1 MTSWAY
7 VNAQSWLSSDE
18 HLVHS
23 HPPSRV
29 FCSRSRRVDMTGTT
43 TSTTGSTPR
52 SRVRSLRALYY
63 TLLTLWLE
71 SLIPHPSLTYHT
83 SPWKVTQKELLA
95 KQVKLIV
102 LRHLWVPCSLSSS
115 SQPVSSYQN
124 VLTKASNQPHLLAT
138 TYRPFHHQQPRIK
151 TTTMSDNSSIRKDN
165 HRSASSAGE
174 SSTMNT
180 SMSTLL
186 SDPAHELFHHS
197 ITDLDSFST
206 SLDFD
211 RHLPSVEA
219 REDFLSNLMDEEE
232 INPINEDS
240 FQSSFAY
247 DMFESSIPARLGT
260 ILDQAFEDDEE
271 EEGESSSSPPC
282 CCKTAAG
289 TSNHP
294 TSAGVSPATAKA

>member
-1 MTSWAY
+1 
-7 VNAQSWLSSDE
+7 
-18 HLVHS
+18 
-23 HPPSRV
+23 
-29 FCSRSRRVDMTGTT
+29 
-43 TSTTGSTPR
+43 
-52 SRVRSLRALYY
+52 
-63 TLLTLWLE
+63 
-71 SLIPHPSLTYHT
+71 
-83 SPWKVTQKELLA
+83 
-95 KQVKLIV
+95 
-102 LRHLWVPCSLSSS
+102 
-115 SQPVSSYQN
+115 
-124 VLTKASNQPHLLAT
+124 
-138 TYRPFHHQQPRIK
+138 
-151 TTTMSDNSSIRKDN
+151 
-165 HRSASSAGE
+165 
-174 SSTMNT
+174 MNT

-271 EEGESSSSPPC
+271 EEGESTSPSSSSPC
-282 CCKTAAG
+282 CCKTAAAASG
-289 TSNHP
+289 HP
-294 TSAGVSPATAKA
+294 TSAGGSPAAAKA